1 MTVRLPKWT
10 PTFCVKANKFVP
22 GRSVNTMTSEE
33 KAQALLS
40 SPAGCSFIC
49 DMSENLH
56 LGIERIAEPDV
67 SFWLASSAMHWCD
80 VHAGESLQKWLDLA
94 LDGAKDFMD
103 LALEIVSNPL
113 FAWWYEPLDLDNQIW
128 TSPQMPHSNPPEPN
142 PLIPQS
148 WRKPDPPNEEGDPF
162 PYTFSQGTSTLR
174 GSTTSEVTAYAI
186 YANDHICAFPLAA
199 WQVQFEQDVQ
209 VYEINHPAD
218 WHALCLE
225 FPHRAPD
232 GRLVTNWQEVSDQWD
247 GIHITLGGALSCEQ
261 ARYDTDGE
269 WSKLQFWHTEETR
282 WLNRLAITGERIP
295 DFQREPHNQE
305 RQLRRFPY
313 GFKPGP

>member
-1 MTVRLPKWT
+1 MT
-10 PTFCVKANKFVP
+10 N
-22 GRSVNTMTSEE
+22 EE
-33 KAQALLS
+33 KAQALLG
-40 SPAGCSFIC
+40 SPAGCSFIL

-56 LGIERIAEPDV
+56 LGIERIAEPNV
-67 SFWLASSAMHWCD
+67 SFWLASSAIDWCD
-80 VHAGESLQKWLDLA
+80 VYAEESLQERLDLT
-94 LDGAKDFMD
+94 LDGAKGFMD

-128 TSPQMPHSNPPEPN
+128 TSPQMPHATNSNPSEPN

-148 WRKPDPPNEEGDPF
+148 WRKPDPPDEEGDPV
-162 PYTFSQGTSTLR
+162 PNTSAQGTSTLR
-174 GSTTSEVTAYAI
+174 GGATSEVTAYAI
-186 YANDHICAFPLAA
+186 YAADHICAFPLAA
-199 WQVQFEQDVQ
+199 WQVRFEQDVQ

-232 GRLVTNWQEVSDQWD
+232 GRLAPNWQEVSHQWD

-261 ARYDTDGE
+261 VRYETDDE
-269 WSKLQFWHTEETR
+269 WSMTQFWHTEKTR
-282 WLNRLAITGERIP
+282 WLNPLAITGERIP
-295 DFQREPHNQE
+295 DFQREPHDLQ

-313 GFKPGP
+313 GFNLGL